1 MAMGNILWWVIDVE
15 NTEADPHVEA
25 TLLYG
30 NLQMKQQ
37 DVRKIL
43 SVKNDVEFCCRDKKE
58 TKKTKLVECIPST
71 LSFHG

>member
-30 NLQMKQQ
+30 NLQMK
-37 DVRKIL
+37 
-43 SVKNDVEFCCRDKKE
+43 
-58 TKKTKLVECIPST
+58 
-71 LSFHG
+71 